1 MNMTEKK
8 PVRTLLCFNNHP
20 TFFSLPFDQIGP
32 VWKATQELM
41 SSINAMEGVEIIGT
55 FDDDQTM
62 VGATS
67 GFPFTWYMLVD
78 FPDREAVQSACNL
91 LRTIE
96 VGEENHRLWKYMTVE
111 ARMGRALE
119 IPSAHRS

>member
-1 MNMTEKK
+1 MTDIK
-8 PVRTLLCFNNHP
+8 PIRTLLCFNNHP

-32 VWKATQELM
+32 VWVATQALM
-41 SSINAMEGVEIIGT
+41 SGIDQMEGVTIIGT

-62 VGATS
+62 VGATQ

-78 FPDREAVQSACNL
+78 FPNREAVQAACNL
-91 LRTIE
+91 LRTIV
-96 VGEENHRLWKYMTVE
+96 VGDGNDRLWKYMTVE

-119 IPSAHRS
+119 IPQAHKS

>member
-1 MNMTEKK
+1 MMDEKT
-8 PVRTLLCFNNHP
+8 PLRTLLCFNNHQ
-20 TFFSLPFDQIGP
+20 TFFNLPFDQIGP

-41 SSINAMEGVEIIGT
+41 MGIDQLDGVKIVGT

-62 VGATS
+62 VGAS
-67 GFPFTWYMLVD
+67 QGFPFTWYILAD
-78 FPDREAVQSACNL
+78 FPDRATVQAACNL

-96 VGEENHRLWKYMTVE
+96 VGDKNERLWKYMTVE

-119 IPSAHRS
+119 VPQQHRS

>member
-1 MNMTEKK
+1 MTDKASL
-8 PVRTLLCFNNHP
+8 RTLLCFNNHP

-41 SSINAMEGVEIIGT
+41 MGIDQMDGVQIVGT

-62 VGATS
+62 VGAS
-67 GFPFTWYMLVD
+67 QGFPYTWYILAD
-78 FPDREAVQSACNL
+78 FPDREAVQAACNL
-91 LRTIE
+91 LRTIV
-96 VGEENHRLWKYMTVE
+96 VGEANDRLWKYMTVE

-119 IPSAHRS
+119 IPTEIL

>member
-1 MNMTEKK
+1 MTDAPKL
-8 PVRTLLCFNNHP
+8 RTLLCFNNHP

-41 SSINAMEGVEIIGT
+41 AGIAKMDGVEIVGT

-62 VGATS
+62 VGS
-67 GFPFTWYMLVD
+67 SQGFPFTWYIMAD
-78 FPDREAVQSACNL
+78 FPSRDDVQAACNL
-91 LRTIE
+91 LRTIV
-96 VGEENHRLWKYMTVE
+96 VGEGNDRLWKYMTVE

-119 IPSAHRS
+119 IPEL

>member
-1 MNMTEKK
+1 MTEKK

-20 TFFSLPFDQIGP
+20 AFFELPFDRIGP

-41 SSINAMEGVEIIGT
+41 AGIAAMEGVTIVGT

-62 VGATS
+62 VGS
-67 GFPFTWYMLVD
+67 SRGFPFTWYMLCD
-78 FPDREAVQSACNL
+78 FPDREGVQAACNL
-91 LRTIE
+91 LRTIV
-96 VGEENHRLWKYMTVE
+96 VGDENHRLWKYMTVE

-119 IPSAHRS
+119 IPQL